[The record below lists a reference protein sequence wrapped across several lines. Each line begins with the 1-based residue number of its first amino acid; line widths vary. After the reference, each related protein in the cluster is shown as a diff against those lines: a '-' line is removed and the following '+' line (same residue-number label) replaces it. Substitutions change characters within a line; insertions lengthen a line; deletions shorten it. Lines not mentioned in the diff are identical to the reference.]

1 MQDQLLKF
9 QELQIQQMQQKEE
22 QEKQA
27 TVGASSTVKLPK
39 VEMLSYNGDKLKWKE
54 FWDSFETTVY
64 KNPNLSPKEKVN
76 YLKSK
81 LSGPA

>member
-1 MQDQLLKF
+1 MQEQLLKF

-39 VEMLSYNGDKLKWKE
+39 VEMLSYNGDKLKWK
-54 FWDSFETTVY
+54 D
-64 KNPNLSPKEKVN
+64 
-76 YLKSK
+76 
-81 LSGPA
+81 